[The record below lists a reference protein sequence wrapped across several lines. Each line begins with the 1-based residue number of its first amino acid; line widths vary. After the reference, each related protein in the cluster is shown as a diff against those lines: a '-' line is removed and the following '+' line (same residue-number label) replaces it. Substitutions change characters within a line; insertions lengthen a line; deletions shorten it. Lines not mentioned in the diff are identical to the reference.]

1 MNRPH
6 LGEFQELVLLVILS
20 LETNSYGLMIQEELE
35 IRTGRKLS
43 RGALHTVLS
52 RLEDRGFLDSSMGGA
67 TNERGGRRK
76 RYFILTNMGKET
88 LQEVNNIRQS
98 LWKSIPSFNWQF
110 SH

>member
-35 IRTGRKLS
+35 KRTGRKLS
-43 RGALHTVLS
+43 RGSLHTVLS
-52 RLEDRGFLDSSMGGA
+52 RLEDRGLLDSKMGGA

-76 RYFILTNMGKET
+76 RFFTLTNMGKET
-88 LQEVNNIRQS
+88 LQEVNNVRQS